1 MLSSLV
7 MSVSR
12 SIIFRSLLLA
22 AALALFAVPGAWA
35 DTTTSTSTNWSGYV
49 AHGNG
54 ANFRT
59 VTALWTQ
66 PKANCTADPT
76 TYSAVWVGLGG
87 YSLSSQAL
95 EQIGTEADCNAAG
108 REVSNAWYELVPAAS
123 TGIRMRVNPGD
134 VMAGR
139 VTVLGHLVTLAL
151 SDRTRHKSFTKT
163 MTVSSLDVTSAD
175 WIVEAPS
182 QCDGNGNQCQSLP
195 LADFG
200 SETFAR
206 ARAVTK
212 SGKSGSIVS
221 SLWRT
226 NAITLVP
233 GGTGPQYTSY
243 SNATQGQSAP
253 SILSASGTSFKL
265 TYTPVT
271 PQPVTPQPVTP
282 AQPAFGAKI
291 ASSAR
296 LPARLQPGGPRR

>member
-1 MLSSLV
+1 MR
-7 MSVSR
+7 VSR
-12 SIIFRSLLLA
+12 SFLLTSLLLA

-35 DTTTSTSTNWSGYV
+35 NTTTSTSTNWSGYV
-49 AHGNG
+49 AHGDG

-66 PKANCTADPT
+66 PIADCTADPGG
-76 TYSAVWVGLGG
+76 YSAVWVGLGG
-87 YSLSSQAL
+87 YNLNSQAL
-95 EQIGTEADCNAAG
+95 EQIGTEADCSG
-108 REVSNAWYELVPAAS
+108 SGHEVSSAWYELVPAAS
-123 TGIRMRVNPGD
+123 TGIRMLVNPGD

-139 VTVLGHLVTLAL
+139 VTVVGRVVTLAL
-151 SDRTRHKSFTKT
+151 SDRTRHKSFVKT
-163 MTVSSLDVTSAD
+163 LNVSSLDLTSAD

-182 QCDGNGNQCQSLP
+182 QCNGDGNQCQSLP

-221 SLWRT
+221 KLWQT

-233 GGTGPQYTSY
+233 GGTGPHYIGY
-243 SNATQGQSAP
+243 PDGGTQGESSP

-271 PQPVTPQPVTP
+271 PQPVTPTP
-282 AQPAFGAKI
+282 PTTAARMA
-291 ASSAR
+291 ASRVATAVR
-296 LPARLQPGGPRR
+296 AARLQPGGIRR